1 MTMTKYTQISMG
13 SRQTPVRSH
22 PGFALRP
29 LGLAVALALGG
40 LAAEPAA
47 AYDFSSGELTGT
59 LDTTLSYGFGVRMK
73 RPDESQR
80 GKGNINPTV
89 NGVPLPLLPIQTQ
102 VDLPGRFSVNGDD
115 GNFKYDKHDLI
126 NNTIKLTSE
135 LALSYRNYGAFFR
148 GSAFY
153 DFENQRRDDLTRLA
167 KQRVGKRVQLLDAF
181 VFGSF
186 YPDDKEVNVRLGRQV
201 VSWGESTFIQGG
213 INVINPFDVSALRLA
228 GSELKEAFLPIDMV
242 YTSVQ
247 LSENLSVEGLYMLE
261 WEETEPDPAGTYWS
275 TNDFAT
281 RGGTYA
287 MLSFGLVPQPV
298 NNPERYFDVCF
309 GGQPSDTGL
318 PPSLVGLGCSVSVP
332 RGPDIK
338 ARDSGQWG
346 LALRYYATALND
358 TEFGFY
364 FLNYHSRLPLISGQ
378 ALTSTNLTTGRVIV
392 EYPEDIRLWGV
403 SFNTLLPGGW
413 ALQGEYS
420 WRDNQ
425 PLQID
430 DVEVLFHALSPLNA
444 LIPQPGLR
452 FVSQLGDAQ
461 LGQFIQG
468 YERHEVGQFQFTLTK
483 VFGPGNF
490 LRANQIAFITE
501 AGITKVFDLP
511 PHDVLRYQG
520 DGTDTG
526 GGPDALTGGNLRNP
540 VTQVDGFPT
549 RSSWGYRTAMRADYN
564 NAFNT
569 PFNVSPRIA
578 FNHDVNG
585 ISPGPGG
592 NFIEGRKSL
601 TLGVEANYLNRWVFD
616 ASYTS
621 FFGAGQLNLIRDRDF
636 AAFSVRYLF

>member
-1 MTMTKYTQISMG
+1 MNKQTKLHAATRRSSG
-13 SRQTPVRSH
+13 PV
-22 PGFALRP
+22 ALRP
-29 LGLAVALALGG
+29 LGAAIAVALGAM
-40 LAAEPAA
+40 LATPAE

-59 LDTTLSYGFGVRMK
+59 LDTTLSYGIAVRMK
-73 RPDESQR
+73 DPDASQR
-80 GKGNINPTV
+80 GKANINPLL
-89 NGVPLPLLPIQTQ
+89 NGIPIVSLPVQTQ

-126 NNTIKLTSE
+126 SNNIKLTTE
-135 LALSYRNYGAFFR
+135 LALNYRNYGAFFR

-153 DFENQRRDDLTRLA
+153 DFENQGRDDLTRLA
-167 KQRVGKRVQLLDAF
+167 KERVGKRVQLLDAF
-181 VFGSF
+181 VFGNF
-186 YPDDKEVNVRLGRQV
+186 YPDDKEVNIRLGRQV

-213 INVINPFDVSALRLA
+213 INVVNPFDVSALRLA
-228 GSELKEAFLPIDMV
+228 GSELKEAFLPIDMLF
-242 YTSVQ
+242 TSVQ
-247 LSENLSVEGLYMLE
+247 LNENLSVEGLYMLE

-298 NNPERYFDVCF
+298 NNPERYWGVCF
-309 GGQPSDTGL
+309 GGQPTDRNL
-318 PPSLVGLGCSVSVP
+318 PPALVTAGCSASVP

-346 LALRYYATALND
+346 LAMRYFAPALND
-358 TEFGFY
+358 TEFGLY
-364 FLNYHSRLPLISGQ
+364 FLNYHSRLPVISGQ
-378 ALTSTNLTTGRVIV
+378 SLTSPDLRTGRVIV
-392 EYPEDIRLWGV
+392 EYPEDIRLWGF

-430 DVEVLFHALSPLNA
+430 DVEVLFHALSPLNS

-452 FVSQLGDAQ
+452 FVSQLGDTG

-490 LRANQIAFITE
+490 LRADQIAFVTE

-526 GGPDALTGGNLRNP
+526 GGPDALTGGALRNP
-540 VTQVDGFPT
+540 VTQVRGFPT
-549 RSSWGYRTAMRADYN
+549 RSSWGYRSAMRADYN

-601 TLGVEANYLNRWVFD
+601 TLGAEANYLNRWVFD
-616 ASYTS
+616 LSYTN
-621 FFGAGQLNLIRDRDF
+621 FFGAGDLNLIRDRDF